1 MECILQSKSFASQPN
16 RLHHHHQKIDTN
28 ISISNNNR
36 AEQDASEQQQQ
47 QQQQRSKVDH
57 ESEHKKEHETE
68 TETEYELPKHPDTWP
83 QNPLLLR
90 ATPGCGMIVT
100 GIRRHSEP
108 SNTFSS
114 WEYGTKTL
122 PINTGWE
129 PPGRSWVVDFESPLF
144 IGTLLLRIRN
154 SSPLP
159 TNNNNEN
166 DKMDDGTEKETETE
180 QEEFYYFRGLNRT
193 YQAVV
198 QGRLRKQQQQQPLM
212 IQDLV
217 TGIVLKRPISVQGQK
232 WLLWR
237 TATSLVKLFAP
248 QLNVKPNSWT
258 SPLATTPQSIFS
270 QPVNMEGVI
279 EEPLNDSPSS
289 IFSLLH
295 PSPNKN
301 NNDDHHH
308 HHQSALARVRHRR
321 KIMGQLHGHSHSLSS
336 TSGSSKQQQQ
346 QQQQHKQKEKRGV
359 EMNDTRVYTFEFLQH
374 LVHFDDNLSLKLSAN
389 HGISLGDFLH
399 GQPLQI
405 MARHET
411 TQEVLWAFDVWHSC
425 LYPDALLH
433 HQKQQ
438 QQQQQQQQQK

>member
-16 RLHHHHQKIDTN
+16 RHHHHYKID
-28 ISISNNNR
+28 NNKIR
-36 AEQDASEQQQQ
+36 QDASEQQQQ
-47 QQQQRSKVDH
+47 QQQEQFKVDD
-57 ESEHKKEHETE
+57 EIEHKKEHETD
-68 TETEYELPKHPDTWP
+68 TETNTEYYELPKHPDTWP

-90 ATPGCGMIVT
+90 ATPGCGMMVT

-108 SNTFSS
+108 PNTFSS
-114 WEYGTKTL
+114 WEYGTETL

-166 DKMDDGTEKETETE
+166 NKMDDGTKNETETE
-180 QEEFYYFRGLNRT
+180 EKEYYYFRGLNRT

-258 SPLATTPQSIFS
+258 SPLATTPQSILS
-270 QPVNMEGVI
+270 QPVNMEGII
-279 EEPLNDSPSS
+279 EEPLNESPSS
-289 IFSLLH
+289 ILSLLH
-295 PSPNKN
+295 PTPNKN
-301 NNDDHHH
+301 DNAHHH
-308 HHQSALARVRHRR
+308 HHPRHAAGEKKQSVMARVRHRK

-336 TSGSSKQQQQ
+336 TSGGSKQQQQ
-346 QQQQHKQKEKRGV
+346 CKQKEKRGV
-359 EMNDTRVYTFEFLQH
+359 EMNDSWVYTFEFLQH

-411 TQEVLWAFDVWHSC
+411 THEVLWAFDVWHSC

-438 QQQQQQQQQK
+438 QQQQK